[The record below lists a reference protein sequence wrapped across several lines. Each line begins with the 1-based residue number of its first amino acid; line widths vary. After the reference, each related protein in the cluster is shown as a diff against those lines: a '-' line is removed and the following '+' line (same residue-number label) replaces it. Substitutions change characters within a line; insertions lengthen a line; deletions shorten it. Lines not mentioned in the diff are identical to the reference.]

1 MEGLAT
7 GVEHQI
13 ELTAESLWSEVAG
26 RLRGALNDTTYG
38 TWFGEAQG
46 LELSGD
52 RFVIGVPNDFTR
64 DWIEGHFRGL
74 IGAAIRDVTGEE
86 RPIELRISDAG
97 QLLPELLIE
106 PEGNGGVAHLQ
117 VEQVAERIQPGK
129 PESGGFNTK
138 YTFDSFVI
146 GSSNR
151 FAHAAALAV
160 AEAPAQAYNPLFI
173 YGSTGLGKTHLLQAV
188 AQYVSERIPPEI
200 PALRE
205 PPRRSAASSA
215 DVGMNPKYTFDLF
228 VIGSSNRFAH
238 AAALAVAE
246 APAQAYNPLFIY
258 GGTGLGK
265 THLMQAIAQYVAEH
279 SSELSVRYVTSETFM
294 NDFINSL
301 RDKRIEGFKQRYR
314 TYDLLLVDDVQFF
327 EHKER
332 IQEEFFHTFNSLY
345 EAGSQIVM
353 SSDRPPRDIATLEER
368 LRSRFEWGL
377 ITDIQPPDLET
388 RIAILRKKTK
398 TDGIHVPDP
407 QVLSFIASRI
417 STNIRELEGALT
429 RVVAFSS
436 LTGRS
441 LSVELA
447 EDVLKDVFPQGEAA
461 EVSIRRIQELV
472 SERFQLTMDELCG
485 DKRSQNIVYPRQVAM
500 YLSRELTDSS
510 LPKIGKE
517 FGGRDHTTVIHATSK
532 IARLIREDRS
542 VYNLVQELTARVK
555 QVR

>member
-1 MEGLAT
+1 
-7 GVEHQI
+7 VDRPI
-13 ELTAESLWSEVAG
+13 ELTAESLWNEVAG
-26 RLRGALNDTTYG
+26 RLKGALNETTYR
-38 TWFGEAQG
+38 TWFAEAEG
-46 LELSGD
+46 AELSD
-52 RFVIGVPNDFTR
+52 DAFVLGVPNDFTR
-64 DWIEGHFRGL
+64 EWIEGHFLGL
-74 IGAAIRDVTGEE
+74 IGAAVRDVTGQE
-86 RPIELRISDAG
+86 RR
-97 QLLPELLIE
+97 
-106 PEGNGGVAHLQ
+106 VALT
-117 VEQVAERIQPGK
+117 V
-129 PESGGFNTK
+129 T
-138 YTFDSFVI
+138 
-146 GSSNR
+146 
-151 FAHAAALAV
+151 
-160 AEAPAQAYNPLFI
+160 
-173 YGSTGLGKTHLLQAV
+173 
-188 AQYVSERIPPEI
+188 ERIPKDA
-200 PALRE
+200 PAAPAE
-205 PPRRSAASSA
+205 TPRRTSAAGDA
-215 DVGMNPKYTFDLF
+215 GMNPKYTFDLF

-279 SSELSVRYVTSETFM
+279 SSDLSVRYVTSETFM

-377 ITDIQPPDLET
+377 ITDVQPPDLET
-388 RIAILRKKTK
+388 RIAILRKKVK

-441 LSVELA
+441 LSVDLA
-447 EDVLKDVFPQGEAA
+447 EDVLKEVFPQGEAA

-472 SERFQLTMDELCG
+472 SERFQLSMDELCG

>member
-1 MEGLAT
+1 
-7 GVEHQI
+7 VEEQI

-38 TWFGEAQG
+38 TWFGEAAG
-46 LELSGD
+46 LELSHE
-52 RFVIGVPNDFTR
+52 RFVLAVPNDFTR
-64 DWIEGHFRGL
+64 NWIEGHFLDL
-74 IGAAIRDVTGEE
+74 IGAAIRDVTGAD
-86 RPIELRISDAG
+86 RPVELRIVESGTAPAAD
-97 QLLPELLIE
+97 
-106 PEGNGGVAHLQ
+106 GGASPV
-117 VEQVAERIQPGK
+117 VPVVERIQTRA
-129 PESGGFNTK
+129 ESGGFNAK
-138 YTFDSFVI
+138 YTFDS
-146 GSSNR
+146 
-151 FAHAAALAV
+151 
-160 AEAPAQAYNPLFI
+160 
-173 YGSTGLGKTHLLQAV
+173 
-188 AQYVSERIPPEI
+188 
-200 PALRE
+200 
-205 PPRRSAASSA
+205 
-215 DVGMNPKYTFDLF
+215 F

-265 THLMQAIAQYVAEH
+265 THLLQAVAQYVSEH
-279 SSELSVRYVTSETFM
+279 SRELSVRYVTSETFM

-314 TYDLLLVDDVQFF
+314 TYDVLLIDDVQFF

-345 EAGSQIVM
+345 EAGSQIAM
-353 SSDRPPRDIATLEER
+353 SSDRPPRDIATLEAR

-388 RIAILRKKTK
+388 RIAILRKKVK

-407 QVLSFIASRI
+407 QVLTFIAGRV

-436 LTGRS
+436 LTGRAM
-441 LSVELA
+441 SVELA
-447 EDVLKDVFPQGEAA
+447 QDVLKDVFPQGEAA
-461 EVSIRRIQELV
+461 EVSIKRIQDLV
-472 SERFQLTMDELCG
+472 AERFNMSLEELCG

>member
-1 MEGLAT
+1 M
-7 GVEHQI
+7 EHQI

-46 LELSGD
+46 LELD
-52 RFVIGVPNDFTR
+52 EERFVLAVPNDFTR
-64 DWIEGHFRGL
+64 DWIEGHFLGL
-74 IGAAIRDVTGEE
+74 IGAAIRDVTGRE
-86 RPIELRISDAG
+86 RPIELRVAEF
-97 QLLPELLIE
+97 LLPPE
-106 PEGNGGVAHLQ
+106 PLADENGAASLEVAPV
-117 VEQVAERIQPGK
+117 VEHVQPSR
-129 PESGGFNTK
+129 PESGGFNSK

-188 AQYVSERIPPEI
+188 AQYVSEH
-200 PALRE
+200 
-205 PPRRSAASSA
+205 
-215 DVGMNPKYTFDLF
+215 T
-228 VIGSSNRFAH
+228 
-238 AAALAVAE
+238 
-246 APAQAYNPLFIY
+246 
-258 GGTGLGK
+258 
-265 THLMQAIAQYVAEH
+265 
-279 SSELSVRYVTSETFM
+279 SELSVRYITSETFM

-301 RDKRIEGFKQRYR
+301 RDKRIEWFKQRYR
-314 TYDLLLVDDVQFF
+314 TYDVLLIDDVQFF

-353 SSDRPPRDIATLEER
+353 SSDRPPRDIATLEAR

-388 RIAILRKKTK
+388 RIAILRKKVK
-398 TDGIHVPDP
+398 TDGIHVPDT
-407 QVLSFIASRI
+407 QVLTFIASRV

-436 LTGRS
+436 LTGRVM
-441 LSVELA
+441 SVELA
-447 EDVLKDVFPQGEAA
+447 QDVLKDVFPQGEAA
-461 EVSIRRIQELV
+461 EVSIKRIQDLV
-472 SERFQLTMDELCG
+472 AERFNMSLEELCG

>member
-1 MEGLAT
+1 MERP
-7 GVEHQI
+7 I
-13 ELTAESLWSEVAG
+13 ELTAETLWNEVAG
-26 RLRGALNDTTYG
+26 RLKGALNETTYR
-38 TWFGEAQG
+38 TWFAEAAGQD
-46 LELSGD
+46 LTD
-52 RFVIGVPNDFTR
+52 DTFVLGVPNDFTR
-64 DWIEGHFRGL
+64 EWIEGHFLGL
-74 IGAAIRDVTGEE
+74 IGAAVRDVTGQE
-86 RPIELRISDAG
+86 RR
-97 QLLPELLIE
+97 
-106 PEGNGGVAHLQ
+106 V
-117 VEQVAERIQPGK
+117 
-129 PESGGFNTK
+129 
-138 YTFDSFVI
+138 
-146 GSSNR
+146 
-151 FAHAAALAV
+151 
-160 AEAPAQAYNPLFI
+160 
-173 YGSTGLGKTHLLQAV
+173 GLT
-188 AQYVSERIPPEI
+188 VSERAPLLEM
-200 PALRE
+200 PARSE
-205 PPRRSAASSA
+205 PPRRPPPSGV